1 MFSRRERLSRSE
13 FPTALSLG
21 RRISSPHF
29 TIVIPKEGQGY
40 AVIVSKKIARL
51 SVTRH
56 AMKRRVF
63 AALRTLSLP
72 SSLIVFP
79 KSSVKDASYQDIKT
93 DLTNLLSKIR

>member
-1 MFSRRERLSRSE
+1 
-13 FPTALSLG
+13 
-21 RRISSPHF
+21 
-29 TIVIPKEGQGY
+29 
-40 AVIVSKKIARL
+40 
-51 SVTRH
+51 
-56 AMKRRVF
+56 MKRRVF